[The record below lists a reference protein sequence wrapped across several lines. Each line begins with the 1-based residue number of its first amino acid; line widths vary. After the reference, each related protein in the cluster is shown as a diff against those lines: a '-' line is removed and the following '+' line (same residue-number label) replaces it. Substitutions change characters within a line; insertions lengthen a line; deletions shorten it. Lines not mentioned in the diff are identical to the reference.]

1 MRKSLILL
9 LTLALAGTLSAQE
22 KQAPTANKQTQAVKQ
37 ASTDIQSAKKTNVC
51 YSENIEVAKGTSFP
65 VKVFVT
71 NIDTLAGMQVPIYYR
86 SENVDL
92 KCDSVTFKGSR
103 CANFALNDFKIEP
116 KGKTVYFAF
125 IAQTDPSKDVPPLV
139 PGDGQVATLWFTA
152 PKDIKAGKV
161 MLDSGPNAYYPHE
174 KIDYSFLF
182 WTPEADQVDCV
193 YKAGYIT
200 VK

>member
-1 MRKSLILL
+1 MF
-9 LTLALAGTLSAQE
+9 TLALASTLSAQE
-22 KQAPTANKQTQAVKQ
+22 TKAPAKQVQDTKQV
-37 ASTDIQSAKKTNVC
+37 STDIQTAKKQNVC
-51 YSENIEVAKGTSFP
+51 YAEDVQAVKGTSFP
-65 VKVFVT
+65 VKVFVA

-86 SENVDL
+86 SEDVDL
-92 KCDSVTFKGSR
+92 KCDSVTFNGSR
-103 CANFALNDFKIEP
+103 CAGFALSDSKIEP

-125 IAQTDPSKDVPPLV
+125 INQTDPSKDIPPLI
-139 PGDGQVATLWFTA
+139 PGEGLVATLWFTA

-161 MLDSGPNAYYPHE
+161 MLESGPNVYLPHE

-182 WTPEADQVDCV
+182 WTPEAEQVDCL

>member
-1 MRKSLILL
+1 MRKSLIFL

-22 KQAPTANKQTQAVKQ
+22 SKAPTPEKQTQAVKQ

-51 YSENIEVAKGTSFP
+51 Y
-65 VKVFVT
+65 
-71 NIDTLAGMQVPIYYR
+71 

-125 IAQTDPSKDVPPLV
+125 IAQTDPSKDVPPLA
-139 PGDGQVATLWFTA
+139 PGDGLVATLWFTA
-152 PKDIKAGKV
+152 PKDIKVGKV